1 MEPSFQQPPPPHT
14 YYTNPPPQQPYSN
27 QQPPP
32 PSTSSHHYHAQPT
45 SVPYIGAASSASTPL
60 TTKTYGGDD
69 YYEAHQ
75 INKARNAFA
84 AAFVTS
90 LFLFFFCTPFAS
102 CIPYLFVFK
111 YRTNVVPEARRFGEL
126 ARSIFWGLFGL
137 NVLIIVCATLVGIIV
152 AIQQRVA
159 HDRRHH

>member
-1 MEPSFQQPPPPHT
+1 MDPTPSFQEPPPPHT
-14 YYTNPPPQQPYSN
+14 YYTNPPQQPPQQQPYLS

-32 PSTSSHHYHAQPT
+32 RQHHHYHAQPT
-45 SVPYIGAASSASTPL
+45 TVPYIGAASSASTPL
-60 TTKTYGGDD
+60 TTKTYEDDD
-69 YYEAHQ
+69 YYESKQ

-84 AAFVTS
+84 AAFATS

-126 ARSIFWGLFGL
+126 ARSFFWGSLW
-137 NVLIIVCATLVGIIV
+137 I
-152 AIQQRVA
+152 
-159 HDRRHH
+159 